1 MASLVEGLSTV
12 LLSTLLEWLTT
23 LLVTVERFTSL
34 ISAFVEG
41 LSPLLVVVIAVLI
54 VEGLASLLPK
64 RLAPFLLVERLSSLL
79 LTERLALGLI
89 LFELFMRNSSSTLI
103 LIVFLIIILV
113 IFVLIFILNIIID
126 FLITIKI
133 VKVLVI
139 LEIIIVFFIVVL
151 LGRSWLNYWWSCL
164 LFRLSSDWFLLR

>member
-54 VEGLASLLPK
+54 VE
-64 RLAPFLLVERLSSLL
+64 RLASLL

-89 LFELFMRNSSSTLI
+89 LFELLMRNSSSTLI

-113 IFVLIFILNIIID
+113 IFVLI
-126 FLITIKI
+126 
-133 VKVLVI
+133 
-139 LEIIIVFFIVVL
+139 
-151 LGRSWLNYWWSCL
+151 
-164 LFRLSSDWFLLR
+164 